1 MIIDYIHASMK
12 RAEYEILD
20 DKSIY
25 AEIPILK
32 GVYANADTFEECRN
46 ELMEILEEWI
56 FIRLRQNLEIPVI
69 DNIDL
74 NIAELADA
82 TN

>member
-1 MIIDYIHASMK
+1 MIIDYINSAMK

-25 AEIPILK
+25 AEIPFLK
-32 GVYANADTFEECRN
+32 GVYSNADTFEECRT
-46 ELMEILEEWI
+46 ELIEILEEWI
-56 FIRLRQNLEIPVI
+56 LIRLRQNLEIPVV

-74 NIAELADA
+74 NISELVDA
-82 TN
+82 TY

>member
-1 MIIDYIHASMK
+1 MIIDYINAAMK

-32 GVYANADTFEECRN
+32 GVYANADSFEECRN

-56 FIRLRQNLEIPVI
+56 FIRLKQNLEIPVI

-82 TN
+82 TY